1 MQHILKPKSEGGL
14 GYLAKDVFMFG
25 RSIGTGPA
33 TTFAKLF
40 NTAGLICLSPYTTIR
55 KVVENVTS
63 SFLSKFVSK
72 HFNNIE
78 NIKQVYV
85 PVLLIH
91 GNIDTLIPASHS

>member
-40 NTAGLICLSPYTTIR
+40 R
-55 KVVENVTS
+55 KIDANGKKFKIDNEN
-63 SFLSKFVSK
+63 
-72 HFNNIE
+72 NNS
-78 NIKQVYV
+78 
-85 PVLLIH
+85 
-91 GNIDTLIPASHS
+91 TLE